1 MNKEQRKNL
10 FSFVDFLGH
19 IEDYCYLCTGM
30 HKNSIMMDSLTTFA
44 KENFDLIVLF
54 VSMVGVVLAFV
65 SLIYELKKKKRKKQE
80 DAGGDC

>member
-1 MNKEQRKNL
+1 
-10 FSFVDFLGH
+10 
-19 IEDYCYLCTGM
+19 M

-54 VSMVGVVLAFV
+54 VSMVSVILAFV